1 MIGGRGDIQNGGK
14 WGGGTSILVP
24 GGRTAKA
31 SHEVHLSRSSQGC
44 ACREIPSPSLHV
56 LRPRSLSQRG
66 LVPHPAAQDEGLT
79 STLSQ
84 KHLVW
89 QLELQNRA
97 SLLQA
102 CEDREIVYITLHRLP
117 QTRMLG
123 TPHKSSE
130 PTVKTRNKME

>member
-14 WGGGTSILVP
+14 SGGGTSILVP

-66 LVPHPAAQDEGLT
+66 LAPHPAAQDEGLT

-84 KHLVW
+84 KHMVW
-89 QLELQNRA
+89 QLELQNGA

-102 CEDREIVYITLHRLP
+102 CEDREIAPTDKNAWNP
-117 QTRMLG
+117 TRELRAN
-123 TPHKSSE
+123 SE
-130 PTVKTRNKME
+130 NQE